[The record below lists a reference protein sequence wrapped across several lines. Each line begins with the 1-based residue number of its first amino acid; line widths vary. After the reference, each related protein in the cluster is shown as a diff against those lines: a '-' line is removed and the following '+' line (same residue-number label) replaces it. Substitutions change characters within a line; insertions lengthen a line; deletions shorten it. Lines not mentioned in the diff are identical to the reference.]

1 MSHDRHFI
9 SKAANRIWEIE
20 DHEIKDFA
28 GGYEEWM
35 EWKERKK
42 AEAVKQNQAQA
53 KPDKKQPEQK
63 PVEEIKPQPVQKNN
77 TPIDKELKKELQ
89 KQQRNLQLLEEKL
102 AALSQQKKTLEDQ
115 LALPEIYSDKNKF
128 LTTETEYKKCI
139 TALETANREYET
151 VFEKLMELEEKG
163 K

>member
-1 MSHDRHFI
+1 VSHDRHFI

-42 AEAVKQNQAQA
+42 AEAAKQSPAQA
-53 KPDKKQPEQK
+53 KPEKKQPEQK
-63 PVEEIKPQPVQKNN
+63 PVEEIKPQPVQKHNS
-77 TPIDKELKKELQ
+77 PIDKELKKELQ
-89 KQQRNLQLLEEKL
+89 KQQRNLQQLEEKL
-102 AALSQQKKTLEDQ
+102 AALTKQKKTLEDQ
-115 LALPEIYSDKNKF
+115 LTLPEIYSDKNKF
-128 LTTETEYKKCI
+128 LTTEAEYKKI
-139 TALETANREYET
+139 TTTLETTNAEYET
-151 VFEKLMELEEKG
+151 VFEKLVALEEKG